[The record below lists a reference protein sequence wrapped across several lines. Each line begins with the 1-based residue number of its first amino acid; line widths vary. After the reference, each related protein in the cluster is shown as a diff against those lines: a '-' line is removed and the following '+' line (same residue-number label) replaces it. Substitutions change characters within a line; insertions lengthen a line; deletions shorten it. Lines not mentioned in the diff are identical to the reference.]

1 MRDTEPGGRHYTSDQ
16 TDGDSATLEP
26 TCQQGETDSRQI
38 NEQDSFRWGKCNEGK
53 KHDEMTEHLRGATDV
68 KERPEGW

>member
-16 TDGDSATLEP
+16 TDG
-26 TCQQGETDSRQI
+26 
-38 NEQDSFRWGKCNEGK
+38 DSFRWGKCNEGK

-68 KERPEGW
+68 KERPEG